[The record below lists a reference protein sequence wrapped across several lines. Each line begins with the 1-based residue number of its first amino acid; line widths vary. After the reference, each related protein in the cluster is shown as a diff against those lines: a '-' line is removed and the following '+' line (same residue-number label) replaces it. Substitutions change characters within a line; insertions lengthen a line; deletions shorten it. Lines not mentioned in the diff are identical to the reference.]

1 MKIGVYDPY
10 LDDLGGGEKY
20 MMTIAE
26 CLSKK
31 HEVSIFWDNK
41 KDIDELL
48 QRFSINLSKVSI
60 AKNIFAPE
68 FGFLKRISE
77 SRKYDAII
85 VLSDGSIPFLL
96 SKKIFLHIQQPLDV
110 IENKK
115 LKTKI
120 KLLRIAGIFS
130 NSEYTKAF
138 NKGYFSKKTIILYPP
153 VNLYPNNKK
162 KENII
167 LHVGRFRVKNVSGV
181 DDYKK
186 QAVMVR
192 TFKEMVDGGF
202 KGWELVMAVSVGG
215 KELEK
220 FEEMKNLVKGYP
232 VRFIVNSSNDVLG
245 EIYSKA
251 KIYWHAS
258 GFGEDLVA
266 HPEFA
271 EHFGISTVEAMS
283 AGVVPVVIN
292 AGGQKEIVN
301 EGETGFLWDTL
312 GELKLKT
319 LKLTKDDKLLNRLS
333 KKASQSVQRFSK
345 ERFCTEVNEL
355 ILQ

>member
-1 MKIGVYDPY
+1 MRIGIFDPY

-26 CLSKK
+26 CLSKN
-31 HEVSIFWDNK
+31 HQVYLFWDNS
-41 KDIDELL
+41 KDVEELL
-48 QRFSINLSKVSI
+48 RRFTIDLSKVKI
-60 AKNIFAPE
+60 TKNIFAPG
-68 FGFLKRISE
+68 FGFFNRLLE
-77 SRKYDAII
+77 SKKYDAII

-96 SKKIFLHIQQPLDV
+96 SKKTFLHIQQPLDG

-115 LKTKI
+115 LKTHI
-120 KLLRIAGIFS
+120 KLIRITGIFS
-130 NSEYTKAF
+130 NSEYTKSF
-138 NKGYFSKKTIILYPP
+138 NKGYFSKKTMVLYPP
-153 VNLYPNNKK
+153 VNLYPNNKS

-167 LHVGRFRVKNVSGV
+167 LHVGRFRVKNVSGL

-186 QAVMVR
+186 QTVMVK

-202 KGWELVMAVSVGG
+202 KGWELVMAVSVKNG
-215 KELEK
+215 EESK
-220 FEEMKNLVKGYP
+220 FEEMEKSVSRYP
-232 VRFIVNSSNDVLG
+232 VRFIVNSSNDALG
-245 EIYSKA
+245 KIYAKA

-258 GFGEDLVA
+258 GFGEDLGV

-283 AGVVPVVIN
+283 AGAVPVVIN
-292 AGGQKEIVN
+292 AGGQKEIVK

-312 GELKLKT
+312 DELKSKT
-319 LKLTKDDKLLNRLS
+319 LKLTKDEILLNKLS
-333 KKASQSVQRFSK
+333 EKASLFAK
-345 ERFCTEVNEL
+345 KFGKDRFCQEVNEL